1 MHRKKPF
8 SHKQKKEQLKQKRDK
23 KNETEPP
30 VVAPSQTR
38 LQRAFEN
45 ISENSS
51 GMEDVPVVDVLKV
64 NEQPLPQRPG
74 RNYNPNRYRLHIE
87 QESKEVVEERKHLAR
102 TVPIE
107 PLSEL

>member
-1 MHRKKPF
+1 MPLEF
-8 SHKQKKEQLKQKRDK
+8 AAVKELAC
-23 KNETEPP
+23 TLEPP

-74 RNYNPNRYRLHIE
+74 RNYNPNR
-87 QESKEVVEERKHLAR
+87 
-102 TVPIE
+102 
-107 PLSEL
+107 